1 MEKIFSHLGR
11 QRTFMDFWS
20 NVLAILGT
28 TVVAANVVFFLWWL
42 ATIVLG
48 KLQFTANMHDLDM
61 AYLISKEDR
70 DSLTRA
76 EYKSTKQMSFTELQA
91 YLKER
96 FPDSIPEIRDDNDD
110 S

>member
-1 MEKIFSHLGR
+1 
-11 QRTFMDFWS
+11 MDFWS
-20 NVLAILGT
+20 NILAILGT

-76 EYKSTKQMSFTELQA
+76 EYKSTQQMSFTELQT